1 MSATRQSCFVAS
13 RLRDARFV
21 ASRLRGARR
30 GFTLLEVMVAVAIL
44 AIGLSAVFSA
54 EAGSV
59 RTAQRARK
67 MGLATMLVRCKMGEI
82 EEDIAKKGLPAIYA
96 TETDKCCKDAEID
109 GFKCK
114 WELQPIVLPDTMFG
128 QDEDKDKKKTGTG
141 TSGGLGS
148 TGTGLGGLSGLASGK
163 GFGSGSSPGL
173 TGMLGAAAAAMG
185 FQNGSNSTGSTDP
198 NQDPNSL
205 TKDPT
210 KDPKDPNNKPKD
222 PILKQDPKDVLG
234 NDPSHYLQGGSG
246 KEVDGITAMAMQ
258 FVYPVLKPAFQS
270 QIRRL
275 TVTVSWL
282 EGQAPKSFDVTQY
295 VVAEQPVNLTMDPNN
310 PNQVL
315 GGTSGTGTGATGT
328 STTGTGFT
336 GSTPTTGTTGLG
348 TH

>member
-1 MSATRQSCFVAS
+1 MSAASQS
-13 RLRDARFV
+13 
-21 ASRLRGARR
+21 RR

-82 EEDIAKKGLPAIYA
+82 EEDLAKKGLPAIYA
-96 TETDKCCKDAEID
+96 AGSDKCCKDAEIE

-128 QDEDKDKKKTGTG
+128 EDEDKDKKKSGTG

-148 TGTGLGGLSGLASGK
+148 TGTGLGGLSGLGSGK
-163 GFGSGSSPGL
+163 GLGSGSNPGL

-185 FQNGSNSTGSTDP
+185 FKNGSDSTSSTNSTDP
-198 NQDPNSL
+198 NQDPNNP

-210 KDPKDPNNKPKD
+210 KDPKNPNKSKD

-315 GGTSGTGTGATGT
+315 GGTTGTGTTGT
-328 STTGTGFT
+328 GTTGTGFT
-336 GSTPTTGTTGLG
+336 GSTPTTSSTGTG